1 MLKYHL
7 GFRELEVEIK
17 KFFGELTSKILK
29 NSCVRNLILTGGDIA
44 LGVCE
49 ELKIYNMNILDELL
63 PGIPLAIANYKNYK
77 LNIITK
83 AGGFGKEDTLY
94 NLINK
99 LKNY

>member
-1 MLKYHL
+1 MVKYHL
-7 GFRELEVEIK
+7 SFRELEIEIK
-17 KFFGELTSKILK
+17 KIFGKLTSEIIK
-29 NSCVRNLILTGGDIA
+29 NTKARNLILTGGDVA

-49 ELKIYNMNILDELL
+49 ELKIYSINILDELL

-94 NLINK
+94 ELINK
-99 LKNY
+99 FKSY